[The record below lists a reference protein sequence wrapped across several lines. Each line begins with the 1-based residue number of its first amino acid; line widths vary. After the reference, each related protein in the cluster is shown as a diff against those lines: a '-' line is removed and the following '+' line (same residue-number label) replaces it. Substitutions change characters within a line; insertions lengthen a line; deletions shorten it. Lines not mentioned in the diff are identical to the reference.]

1 MSFKEQA
8 RIISDIKNLRKARR
22 ELFSLKIYL
31 LCCASIFFSFFLIF
45 YLYNGLYKGSREIGL
60 LFIFLITTILSL
72 SITIFSFEILKV
84 SAKKLLAHDAISMLS
99 NDSLNELK
107 NFVSSKL
114 LKNKVLFIRKNELDS
129 FISNIEKRLNKI
141 KKKKDNDDFKN
152 KVNSIL
158 NGNRLN
164 GGNNEI

>member
-1 MSFKEQA
+1 MSFKEQE
-8 RIISDIKNLRKARR
+8 RLLSDIRSLRRASR

-31 LCCASIFFSFFLIF
+31 LCCANIFFYFLIVF
-45 YLYNGLYKGSREIGL
+45 YLYNSFYKNGTEIPFIFIFIIPL
-60 LFIFLITTILSL
+60 LF
-72 SITIFSFEILKV
+72 SITIYIFEILKV